1 MEWEEPINEETAVL
15 PETGDAPVP
24 GWLVGLGV
32 ALVLW
37 TGWYLAL
44 AVR

>member
-1 MEWEEPINEETAVL
+1 MERDEQVQEEAAVL

-24 GWLVGLGV
+24 GWLAGLTV
-32 ALVLW
+32 VLLVW
-37 TGWYLAL
+37 VGWYLAL